1 MDLLSDTYGMDQYS
15 NVGYIREFTLSIG
28 YICNHIFSGGH
39 ISIYGYCFENYEKTR
54 GGSTFIHMIITICNV
69 YDGEEKLKWEVYY
82 GKLYSD

>member
-1 MDLLSDTYGMDQYS
+1 MDFLSGTYDMDQYP
-15 NVGYIREFTLSIG
+15 NVGCIREFALSIG

-39 ISIYGYCFENYEKTR
+39 ISIYGYCSANYEKTR

-69 YDGEEKLKWEVYY
+69 YAGEEKLKGEVYY